1 MGAKRPLRLVILNN
15 DIFLTISQVNVET
28 LAISYS
34 NWGSLE
40 ITLTVPLSISIRM
53 NVKSL
58 SSSDVDLSI
67 LRFLVCIL
75 AVQLF
80 IYNILKKHY
89 KF

>member
-1 MGAKRPLRLVILNN
+1 MIKILNICLHQN
-15 DIFLTISQVNVET
+15 SIVIKFFKKVNVET